1 VPRAEAEAAR
11 EEARAASLEAERLRR
26 LVGNMVPRA
35 EMETSTPSLVLC
47 FSGPRTFDKART
59 SGSDDSI
66 NLE

>member
-35 EMETSTPSLVLC
+35 EMEASTPSLVLC
-47 FSGPRTFDKART
+47 FFRVHSTKQERAEAMIP
-59 SGSDDSI
+59 
-66 NLE
+66 